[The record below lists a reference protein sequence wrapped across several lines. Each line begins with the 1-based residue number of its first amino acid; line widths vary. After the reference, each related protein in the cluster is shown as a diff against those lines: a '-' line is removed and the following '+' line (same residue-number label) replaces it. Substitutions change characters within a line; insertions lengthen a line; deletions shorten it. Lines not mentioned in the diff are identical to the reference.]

1 MGGLIID
8 VINFGMNILSLSST
22 LQQVVMGALIIGSVA
37 LDRFVAN
44 KK

>member
-1 MGGLIID
+1 MGGLIIG
-8 VINFGMNILSLSST
+8 VIILGLIILSLSRT

>member
-1 MGGLIID
+1 MGGLIIG

-37 LDRFVAN
+37 LDRFVAR